1 VPSAW
6 HWAHDDQDA
15 PLQGIELACG
25 THRAPDPTLV
35 LSGRF
40 VFRRISADAR
50 KVELDRA
57 AQARLTD
64 PLLEAMGFDLGA
76 IHAAAKQK
84 RLTAIGADL
93 KARPRGWLKRA
104 AATASADVLSDY
116 KEWTR

>member
-1 VPSAW
+1 
-6 HWAHDDQDA
+6 
-15 PLQGIELACG
+15 L
-25 THRAPDPTLV
+25 R
-35 LSGRF
+35 GRF

-76 IHAAAKQK
+76 IHAAAKKK
-84 RLTAIGADL
+84 RMTAIRADL
-93 KARPRGWLKRA
+93 KARPTGWLQRA
-104 AATASADVLSDY
+104 ATSASADVLLDF